1 MLYMGAVIEPGK
13 PLCIVTEL
21 MSGGSLFSLL
31 QTENSPVARMDTPGR
46 LKIMLEICRGVLY
59 LHSREPPILHRDL
72 KSENVLIDTATGRAV
87 VGDFGLS
94 SRLAADETFVETGT
108 AVTMAPEVIDGEAY
122 MEPADV
128 YSLSIIMWELLTGR
142 VPYVGMPATAIL
154 VKVSMDGLRPEFL
167 PEDQEKISPS
177 MKEMMMLMW
186 QEDPSSRPTVA
197 DCVARIIKDLEDLK
211 SG

>member
-1 MLYMGAVIEPGK
+1 MTCSWA
-13 PLCIVTEL
+13 
-21 MSGGSLFSLL
+21 SLTLVLSRSLL
-31 QTENSPVARMDTPGR
+31 LVQ
-46 LKIMLEICRGVLY
+46 
-59 LHSREPPILHRDL
+59 
-72 KSENVLIDTATGRAV
+72 
-87 VGDFGLS
+87 
-94 SRLAADETFVETGT
+94 ETFVETGT

>member
-94 SRLAADETFVETGT
+94 SRLAADVRWNGS
-108 AVTMAPEVIDGEAY
+108 APITH
-122 MEPADV
+122 MEGFSA
-128 YSLSIIMWELLTGR
+128 LL
-142 VPYVGMPATAIL
+142 L
-154 VKVSMDGLRPEFL
+154 VV
-167 PEDQEKISPS
+167 
-177 MKEMMMLMW
+177 
-186 QEDPSSRPTVA
+186 
-197 DCVARIIKDLEDLK
+197 C
-211 SG
+211 